1 MTAAAFTVGIW
12 LFFITA
18 VLSQEIITEP
28 QEFTVDLGKEV
39 TLPCRVED
47 FDEDQGI
54 IWKKGEDSV
63 LVLDDLT
70 EEGMQGN
77 YRLLVKNDDHAL
89 YISAVEVHHEGNY
102 TCTISDPDKNVKVVH
117 RLHVHVPPTVRIS
130 AKTKT
135 LYPRFGETLVL
146 GCHAQ
151 GNPVPKIIW
160 KFNNGNAIPVDAKVS
175 KKGVLELPK
184 VDASYAGDYECRATN
199 SFNETASAF
208 VTVKPIPDDFVRDKP
223 SVFIDRA
230 YIPTQQGESLNISCK
245 YTGTPPPDVLWTLN
259 GKSINMNKHLVT
271 SKFEN
276 NYTTTTLELRRI
288 TGDEFG
294 DYKCQVSNGIGTAF
308 AKIHVN
314 DKPGKPFIQ
323 SQDNSSLSWTV
334 ESAIPVDQYK
344 VFYRLSGEDKFIDYK
359 IFPSDKR
366 DQEGNIWT
374 RTEKL
379 DFLKPGTEYE
389 LQVQGRNKQGWGS
402 YADDYRKVFT
412 PNDFTQ
418 QKTNAN
424 YATSIF
430 VNIPVLLCGLLMIR
444 L

>member
-77 YRLLVKNDDHAL
+77 YRLLVKNDVRQIRDEIMANVYFQDHAL

-160 KFNNGNAIPVDAKVS
+160 KFNNVS
-175 KKGVLELPK
+175 
-184 VDASYAGDYECRATN
+184 Y
-199 SFNETASAF
+199 
-208 VTVKPIPDDFVRDKP
+208 
-223 SVFIDRA
+223 
-230 YIPTQQGESLNISCK
+230 
-245 YTGTPPPDVLWTLN
+245 
-259 GKSINMNKHLVT
+259 
-271 SKFEN
+271 
-276 NYTTTTLELRRI
+276 
-288 TGDEFG
+288 
-294 DYKCQVSNGIGTAF
+294 CQS
-308 AKIHVN
+308 
-314 DKPGKPFIQ
+314 
-323 SQDNSSLSWTV
+323 
-334 ESAIPVDQYK
+334 
-344 VFYRLSGEDKFIDYK
+344 
-359 IFPSDKR
+359 
-366 DQEGNIWT
+366 
-374 RTEKL
+374 
-379 DFLKPGTEYE
+379 
-389 LQVQGRNKQGWGS
+389 
-402 YADDYRKVFT
+402 
-412 PNDFTQ
+412 
-418 QKTNAN
+418 
-424 YATSIF
+424 
-430 VNIPVLLCGLLMIR
+430 
-444 L
+444 